1 MNTPAKNVQGRALAL
16 AGLVQ
21 ASTLCLSI
29 AKSGLA
35 SSDAT
40 EACRGSLFKF
50 DANSVFDIYQNGD
63 LLTLG
68 KKNLARL
75 LSGPSESDRA
85 LISVSGQILRLS
97 RRLKASDPAQYQLK
111 AGLFAIIED
120 TQHVAE
126 QATRFSI
133 IDQRC
138 AVLYQQHIS
147 PLAQRI
153 VIHGSQE
160 HLSRSENTDRIRTL
174 LLAGTR
180 AGFLFYQLGGSRWQL
195 IFQRQQIRHQLNF
208 I

>member
-1 MNTPAKNVQGRALAL
+1 MAAHTQNVQGRVLAL

-21 ASTLCLSI
+21 ASSLCLSI
-29 AKSGLA
+29 ANSGLA
-35 SSDAT
+35 SSDAAQ
-40 EACRGSLFKF
+40 ACRGSLFKF
-50 DANSVFDIYQNGD
+50 DADTVFDIYEDGD

-68 KKNLARL
+68 KKNLIRL
-75 LSGPSESDRA
+75 LSGPSENDRA
-85 LISVSGQILRLS
+85 LISISGGMLRLA
-97 RRLKASDPAQYQLK
+97 RRLSANDTAQRQLK

-120 TQHVAE
+120 TQQLHEPA
-126 QATRFSI
+126 ARHSA

-138 AVLYQQHIS
+138 AALYQEHIS

-153 VIHGSQE
+153 VIRGSE
-160 HLSRSENTDRIRTL
+160 AHLSRSENTDRIRAL

-180 AGFLFYQLGGSRWQL
+180 AGFLFYQMGGSRWQL